1 LCERTTKPDN
11 RPAALLSTI
20 MNRAYQGYF
29 SATVAS
35 LAVVM
40 VAAHPME
47 GRAGHGVELEVVP
60 VFVERGD

>member
-1 LCERTTKPDN
+1 
-11 RPAALLSTI
+11 